1 MKRGA
6 ILKNKRI
13 ECGLLQEDVAEK
25 MGISQRTI
33 SSWETGRTVPKLDD
47 YDKLAQIF
55 GCSINELTGRDNYD
69 VSSISARDIMI
80 KLPDL
85 DTVALIEICER
96 SQKLIEE
103 KKRIEQMQSEILD
116 YKRRIEE
123 LEREI
128 HESKKD

>member
-1 MKRGA
+1 MKRGS

-13 ECGLLQEDVAEK
+13 ERGLLQEEVAKK

-47 YDKLAQIF
+47 YDRLAKVF

-69 VSSISARDIMI
+69 VSSISARDIIM

-85 DTVALIEICER
+85 EITALLEISDR
-96 SQKLIEE
+96 ARKLIEDKKE
-103 KKRIEQMQSEILD
+103 KKKMEETILD

-123 LEREI
+123 LERKI
-128 HESKKD
+128 HESKKN